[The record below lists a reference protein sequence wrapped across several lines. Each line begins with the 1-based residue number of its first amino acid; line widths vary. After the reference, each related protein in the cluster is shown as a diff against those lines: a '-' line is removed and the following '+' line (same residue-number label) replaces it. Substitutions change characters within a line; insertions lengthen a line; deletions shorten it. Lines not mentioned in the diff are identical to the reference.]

1 MTQPKVQINKQIPDK
16 LFFKIGEVCELVE
29 VEPHVLRYWEQ
40 EFPQLTPQKNQ
51 AGQRVYRRRDVEIAM
66 RIKALREEE
75 GFTIAGAKKRLAQ
88 EMRSGSKLKVVPM
101 ERPTEVARP
110 APPVEPPPPPMTVEL
125 AEPVVEI
132 ISEPAPSALLAEP
145 DILTI
150 VASDYEEPGAGQF
163 SATQKAAL
171 RKIRTEL
178 EALLTLLR

>member
-110 APPVEPPPPPMTVEL
+110 APPVEPPPPVTIEMAGPV
-125 AEPVVEI
+125 AEI
-132 ISEPAPSALLAEP
+132 ASEPPLPTPPAELET
-145 DILTI
+145 LTI
-150 VASDYEEPGAGQF
+150 VGSEFEETPPGQF
-163 SATQKAAL
+163 SVEQKAAL